1 MTLYLLKIGKWLL
14 SKVAVLLIATAVA
27 VGAFALY
34 LYVGDSIR
42 ADRER
47 MAKLQ
52 EAQEMGQVAYEKLE
66 NAHTEILF
74 ITNELNEA
82 REKLKLANELVERL
96 EGFLSKLEYLFL
108 SESEKKKVDN
118 ELALANNESSQ
129 LGPLI
134 ESLRVKYAS
143 LRVDRTNL
151 SDEVRSL
158 EEKIASL
165 ESSSSEMV
173 RYIDNSWN
181 VIKVYLPIALTVVIA
196 GPIVLKL
203 IAFYIIAPIFRWVR
217 PVKFSDKQLPVP
229 MILDSGVSVS
239 LKVREGEQAWIKE
252 SYLQASDEGLARR
265 TRFVLNWQIPIT
277 CLAAGLIELV
287 EFASENASMNGAIT
301 ASTQNKPDMELSLV
315 EIPENGSLILRPSH
329 LVGLIGSGTA
339 PVSIRRRWSFDRAQA
354 WMTLQFRYFEFVGP
368 CRMVVSGIRGVRS
381 ERILS
386 TDGKGRRANQDSTI
400 GFTPDLEFGAARA
413 EAFWAYFR
421 GFNPLFDDVFR
432 GEGTFFCQEISKGE
446 ASGPVRFW
454 VGLRDAFL
462 KIVGI

>member
-1 MTLYLLKIGKWLL
+1 ML
-14 SKVAVLLIATAVA
+14 SKVAALLIATAVA
-27 VGAFALY
+27 VGVFALY
-34 LYVGDSIR
+34 LYVSDSIR
-42 ADRER
+42 VDQER

-52 EAQEMGQVAYEKLE
+52 EAQEMAQVAYGKLE

-82 REKLKLANELVERL
+82 REKLKLAHELVERL
-96 EGFLSKLEYLFL
+96 EGFLSKLEYLFS
-108 SESEKKKVDN
+108 SESEKRKVDN
-118 ELALANNESSQ
+118 ELAQAKNESSQ
-129 LGPLI
+129 LGPHI
-134 ESLRVKYAS
+134 ESLKIKHAS
-143 LRVDRTNL
+143 LRVDQTNL
-151 SDEVRSL
+151 SDELRLL

-173 RYIDNSWN
+173 RYIDNSWS
-181 VIKVYLPIALTVVIA
+181 VIKIYLPIALSVVIA
-196 GPIVLKL
+196 GPIALKL
-203 IAFYIIAPIFRWVR
+203 IAFYVFAPIFHWVKPIR
-217 PVKFSDKQLPVP
+217 FCDEQLPVP
-229 MILDSGVSVS
+229 LILDRGVSVS

-252 SYLQASDEGLARR
+252 SFLQASDESLARK

-277 CLAAGLIELV
+277 CFAAGLIELV
-287 EFASENASMNGAIT
+287 EFASEKTSMNGVIT
-301 ASTQNKPDMELSLV
+301 ASTQEKPDMELSMV
-315 EIPENGSLILRPSH
+315 EIPENGSVILRPSH
-329 LVGLIGSGTA
+329 LVGLIGSGTV
-339 PVSIRRRWSFDRAQA
+339 PVSIRRRWSLGRAQS
-354 WMTLQFRYFEFVGP
+354 WMTFQFRYFEFLGP
-368 CRMVVSGIRGVRS
+368 CRMVISGIRGVRS

-386 TDGKGRRANQDSTI
+386 TEGKGRRANQDSTI

-446 ASGPVRFW
+446 LSGRARLW

>member
-1 MTLYLLKIGKWLL
+1 MWRCFLKIGKWLL
-14 SKVAVLLIATAVA
+14 SKVAALLIATAVA
-27 VGAFALY
+27 VGVFALY
-34 LYVGDSIR
+34 LYVSDSIR
-42 ADRER
+42 VDQER

-52 EAQEMGQVAYEKLE
+52 EAQEMAQVAYGKLE

-82 REKLKLANELVERL
+82 REKLKLAHELVERL

-108 SESEKKKVDN
+108 SESEKRKVDN
-118 ELALANNESSQ
+118 ELAQAKNESSQ
-129 LGPLI
+129 LGPHI
-134 ESLRVKYAS
+134 ESLKIKHAS
-143 LRVDRTNL
+143 LRVDQTNY
-151 SDEVRSL
+151 SDELRLL

-173 RYIDNSWN
+173 RYIDNSWS
-181 VIKVYLPIALTVVIA
+181 VIKIYLPIALSVVIA

-203 IAFYIIAPIFRWVR
+203 IAFYVFAPIFHWVKPIR
-217 PVKFSDKQLPVP
+217 FCDKQLPVP
-229 MILDSGVSVS
+229 LILDRGVSVS
-239 LKVREGEQAWIKE
+239 LKVKEGEQAWIKE
-252 SYLQASDEGLARR
+252 SFLQASDESLARK

-277 CLAAGLIELV
+277 CFAAGLIELV
-287 EFASENASMNGAIT
+287 EFASEKTSMNGVIT
-301 ASTQNKPDMELSLV
+301 ASTQEKPDMELSMV
-315 EIPENGSLILRPSH
+315 EIPENGSVILRPSH
-329 LVGLIGSGTA
+329 LVGLIGSGTV
-339 PVSIRRRWSFDRAQA
+339 PVSIRRRWSLGRAQS
-354 WMTLQFRYFEFVGP
+354 WMTFQFRYFEFLGP
-368 CRMVVSGIRGVRS
+368 CRILISGIRGVRS

-386 TDGKGRRANQDSTI
+386 TEGKGRRANQDSTI

-446 ASGPVRFW
+446 LSGRVRLW